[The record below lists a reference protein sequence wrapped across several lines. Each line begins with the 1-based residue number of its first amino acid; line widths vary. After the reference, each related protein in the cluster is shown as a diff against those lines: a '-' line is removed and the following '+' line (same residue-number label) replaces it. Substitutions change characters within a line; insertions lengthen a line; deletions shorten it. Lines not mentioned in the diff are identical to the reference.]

1 MKDILRTERIKTT
14 IIALCLVVFGAL
26 FVSLPETAYRVL
38 VIVLGC
44 MLIALGLFWIIAYF
58 MMPLNLLKTIQLGN
72 GALFVLL
79 GSLFLIIPSI
89 YLALVG
95 FGLAFVG
102 LQYITFAI
110 AGARAGAKGYWYDL
124 VNGILQFLIGLALI
138 VLRYT
143 KTAQNAMMI
152 CLGISLIIYG
162 LFILCSLF
170 MLHKV
175 YVKVTEE

>member
-26 FVSLPETAYRVL
+26 FASLPETSYRVL

-44 MLIALGLFWIIAYF
+44 ILIALGLFWIIAYF

-110 AGARAGAKGYWYDL
+110 A
-124 VNGILQFLIGLALI
+124 
-138 VLRYT
+138 
-143 KTAQNAMMI
+143 
-152 CLGISLIIYG
+152 
-162 LFILCSLF
+162 
-170 MLHKV
+170 
-175 YVKVTEE
+175 